1 MMMALEPSGCSGFH
15 PEGSPGPGYIRQ
27 FETRAGCCLIRCIT
41 IFRLDLVYTMCR
53 LDHFGAHVAHNEAP
67 RRRQATPHFS
77 SAPTAVIMMHEV
89 QSSTSALYVLNA
101 SLRSPSRG
109 LQACTAA

>member
-1 MMMALEPSGCSGFH
+1 
-15 PEGSPGPGYIRQ
+15 
-27 FETRAGCCLIRCIT
+27 
-41 IFRLDLVYTMCR
+41 
-53 LDHFGAHVAHNEAP
+53 
-67 RRRQATPHFS
+67 
-77 SAPTAVIMMHEV
+77 MHEV